1 MITNLLWC
9 LVEIMGNSTALMHY
23 TRYEEE
29 IVQQYGIELQGWT
42 YEKLVNPSMLSSSL
56 PPLKA
61 LHDALVMGTC
71 KFVKL
76 MAAERK
82 VREAAYMAK
91 IASGEVELRKR
102 KQRSDVGVRK
112 KSKWPHKDDGADN
125 EEDDDNDDNEEEAL
139 HVPKSQEIIEDSDA
153 E

>member
-1 MITNLLWC
+1 
-9 LVEIMGNSTALMHY
+9 MHY

-29 IVQQYGIELQGWT
+29 IVQRYGIELQGWT
-42 YEKLVNPSMLSSSL
+42 YEKLMNPSTLSSSL

-61 LHDALVMGTC
+61 LHDALITGTC

-76 MAAERK
+76 TAAERK
-82 VREAAYMAK
+82 ARETAYMAK

-102 KQRSDVGVRK
+102 KRRSDVGVRK
-112 KSKWPHKDDGADN
+112 KSKRSHKDDNADD
-125 EEDDDNDDNEEEAL
+125 EEDDNNDDNEEAS
-139 HVPKSQEIIEDSDA
+139 HVPKSREIIEDSDA